1 MTGRRGPRVI
11 TLLLAT
17 MAIFCVLSGS
27 ALAARP
33 KSEDGSPFTIEK
45 LQRIA
50 NTDSPFTTG
59 ELTAAVGQT
68 VDYEIVV
75 RNNSDETLNFGELK
89 DEDCTNISP
98 VGETELEAGKSETF
112 TCEHSLEESGEW
124 ENVAEI
130 EGGAAPQ
137 EGGELQEGRE
147 LQESN
152 EVIVQAEEPEFS
164 VEKLQRIKGSDSGF
178 TTGFLL
184 GTAGQTVEYEI
195 VVQNTGDVP
204 VSLSPLQD
212 AHCTNISPAGSV
224 EIDVEAS
231 QSFTCEHT
239 LAKAGERWTNEA
251 TAQSGEVVENSN
263 KVEAEAQ
270 EEPEFTIEKAQRLEG
285 TETAFTGDELTA
297 KLGQTIEYQIVVS
310 NTGKSELRFSPLS
323 DPNCEGVSPSGDT
336 ELAPGDDEIFTCT
349 HLLNVAGEWAN
360 VAEIEA
366 EFGRTELPEA
376 VHSQAR
382 PLARVGVIKKGTS
395 NKVVTNVPAEANF
408 EIEKLQEIQGSGA
421 GFTKAALQ
429 GAASQTV
436 DYEVIV
442 RNTGNVP
449 LKLSALADANCGG
462 ISPAGSTE
470 LAVGGSET
478 FTCDRALTG
487 PGSFANEAT
496 IEGAGK
502 SKTSNQ
508 VIVTVPSAP
517 QQPQQPQQAQQAVQ
531 AKCTLS
537 ESLVVLQGGSGA
549 KKSPFTV
556 HISALGIKQISFY
569 LDGHKLKTLTAS
581 QAQKGQFNV
590 RIDPAKLHYGAHK
603 VTVTTVMSESV
614 CPAIARS
621 AVFVHPRP
629 AVVKPKFTG

>member
-17 MAIFCVLSGS
+17 MAIFWILSGS

-33 KSEDGSPFTIEK
+33 KSVEGSPFTIEK

-50 NTDSPFTTG
+50 NTDSSFTTE

-68 VDYEIVV
+68 VEYEIVV
-75 RNNSDETLNFGELK
+75 TNTSDETLNFGKLE

-98 VGETELEAGKSETF
+98 AGETELEAGENETF
-112 TCEHSLEESGEW
+112 KCEQSLSEAGEW

-130 EGGAAPQ
+130 ES
-137 EGGELQEGRE
+137 GEE

-152 EVIVQAEEPEFS
+152 EVIVHAEEPEFS
-164 VEKLQRIKGSDSGF
+164 VKKLQRIKGSDSGF

-184 GTAGQTVEYEI
+184 GAAGQTVEYEI
-195 VVQNTGDVP
+195 IVQNTGDVP

-212 AHCTNISPAGSV
+212 ANCTNISPAGSV
-224 EIDVEAS
+224 EIDVQAS

-251 TAQSGEVVENSN
+251 TAQSGEVVETSN
-263 KVEAEAQ
+263 MVEAAAQ
-270 EEPEFTIEKAQRLEG
+270 EEPEFTIEKAQRVEG
-285 TETAFTGDELTA
+285 TETPFTGDELTA
-297 KLGQTIEYQIVVS
+297 ELGQTIEYQIMVS
-310 NTGKSELRFSPLS
+310 NTGERALRFTPLS
-323 DPNCEGVSPSGDT
+323 DPNCEGVAPSGET
-336 ELAPGDDEIFTCT
+336 ELEPGKTETFTCT

-376 VHSQAR
+376 VHSHAR
-382 PLARVGVIKKGTS
+382 PLVRVGVIKKATS
-395 NKVVTNVPAEANF
+395 NKVVTNVPAEPNF

-429 GAASQTV
+429 GATSQTV

-508 VIVTVPSAP
+508 VIVTVPSAS
-517 QQPQQPQQAQQAVQ
+517 QQPQQPQPAKQAVQ

-537 ESLVVLQGGSGA
+537 ESLVVLHGGSGA

-556 HISALGIKQISFY
+556 AISALGIKQITFY
-569 LDGHKLKTLTAS
+569 LDGHKLKTLTAA